1 MVTNEEHATKTWKY
15 NKLLSSI
22 VPLTLTTQQKT
33 KLSEIT
39 FWFAD
44 FKFLLKENI
53 GISPGDYSEK
63 NNIYTNIRFKKP

>member
-1 MVTNEEHATKTWKY
+1 MKEKY
-15 NKLLSSI
+15 NKLPPSI

>member
-1 MVTNEEHATKTWKY
+1 MKEKY
-15 NKLLSSI
+15 NKLPPSI
-22 VPLTLTTQQKT
+22 VSLTLTTQQKT

-63 NNIYTNIRFKKP
+63 IIYIQILGLRSHRRKCHQKD